1 MVPFNSDNSG
11 VSMRVTAVIFL
22 VNLWLSAAQQ
32 CNEKFNIPK
41 FSFDGYKFKC
51 EVKMVYDDTEFDYE
65 RYILSF
71 HMSKGHPQNNII
83 VARSKMYECKTK
95 APVGT
100 NPTGVNIVCAIVQVL
115 SGVVKFISP
124 QRCLC
129 PHPVAQFGISTL
141 L

>member
-1 MVPFNSDNSG
+1 
-11 VSMRVTAVIFL
+11 MRVTAVIFL
-22 VNLWLSAAQQ
+22 VNLGLSAAQQ

-65 RYILSF
+65 RYLTFVSSNIEVI
-71 HMSKGHPQNNII
+71 GHTNLL

-100 NPTGVNIVCAIVQVL
+100 NPTGDSMICA
-115 SGVVKFISP
+115 SFEW
-124 QRCLC
+124 CL
-129 PHPVAQFGISTL
+129 
-141 L
+141 